1 MFLTGGGLVENTN
14 RVISNGQ
21 TLNIDWSSWEVPS
34 IFNAIQKIGDVPIED
49 MRRTFNMG
57 IGLVLIV
64 DKNNSQ
70 DIFNHLE
77 SLNEPYAIIGSIK

>member
-1 MFLTGGGLVENTN
+1 
-14 RVISNGQ
+14 
-21 TLNIDWSSWEVPS
+21 
-34 IFNAIQKIGDVPIED
+34 

-77 SLNEPYAIIGSIK
+77 SLNEPYAIIGSIE